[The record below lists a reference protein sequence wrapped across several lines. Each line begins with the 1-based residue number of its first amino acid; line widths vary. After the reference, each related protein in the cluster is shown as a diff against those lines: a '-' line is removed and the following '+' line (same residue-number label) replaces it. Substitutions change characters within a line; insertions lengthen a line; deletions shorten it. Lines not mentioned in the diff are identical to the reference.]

1 MTPELRLD
9 RAERLLML
17 VIRAGDRERKAW
29 RRRTHEQ
36 EQKINMVINAHIDAC
51 DRMDKLQA
59 RTDAQIENLFV
70 AQARTDEQ
78 IDRAFASI
86 QLLSVAHEELA
97 AAHAATERSLKTY
110 LDSLNKGQN
119 GNSSS

>member
-17 VIRAGDRERKAW
+17 VIKAGYRERRAW
-29 RRRTHEQ
+29 RLRSREQ
-36 EQKINMVINAHIDAC
+36 EEKINMVISAHIDAC
-51 DRMDKLQA
+51 DRMDKQQA
-59 RTDAQIENLFV
+59 KTDAQIENLFA

-86 QLLSVAHEELA
+86 QLLSVAHAELA
-97 AAHAATERSLKTY
+97 ASHDATERSLKAY
-110 LDSLNKGQN
+110 LDSLDKGQN